1 MQRMQEEQQRL
12 NRLEQGLRPD
22 YDAIETSTR
31 NLGERQ
37 QKMNERHI
45 EMRRRMQEALERDD

>member
-12 NRLEQGLRPD
+12 YRLDQAPRPD
-22 YDAIETSTR
+22 YGAIETSTR

-45 EMRRRMQEALERDD
+45 EMRRRMQEALEHDD